1 MLIYV
6 LFGLNAMIELLT
18 FIGNLNLGTFILVWT
33 STIFIIIFIILLLFS
48 VFQMKKEAIKINN
61 KIKEIT
67 ALLTEK

>member
-18 FIGNLNLGTFILVWT
+18 FIGNLNLGTFIFVWT